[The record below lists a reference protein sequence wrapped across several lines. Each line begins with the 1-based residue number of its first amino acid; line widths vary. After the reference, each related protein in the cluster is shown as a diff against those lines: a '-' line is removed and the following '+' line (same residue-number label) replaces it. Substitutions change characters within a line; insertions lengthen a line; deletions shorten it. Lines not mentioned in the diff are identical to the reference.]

1 MGMEE
6 FENEINASFEKFGDG
21 ENMDTVL
28 VWENL
33 EKMME
38 EKQKLQVEVAGIVNA
53 GVICYVEGIRGFL
66 PASQIAMNYVENT
79 EDYLGKKLEVVIIDV
94 DSDNEKLVL
103 SAKEVLKEKA
113 RQAKEECIAGIQPG
127 QIVQGVVESLMPYGA
142 FIRFTIQEESLS
154 GLVHISQICNRHLK
168 SPKEE
173 LKIGQEVKAKVL
185 DVKEGKISLS
195 IKALEEQEEL
205 AAQKEQPVEYISGEE
220 ASTSLASLLK
230 GLNLS

>member
-21 ENMDTVL
+21 ESIDRIEA
-28 VWENL
+28 WDNL
-33 EKMME
+33 ERMME
-38 EKQKLQVEVAGIVNA
+38 EKEKLQVEVAGIVNA

-79 EDYLGKKLEVVIIDV
+79 EDYLGKQLEVIIIDI
-94 DSDNEKLVL
+94 DRENEKLVL
-103 SAKEVLKEKA
+103 SAKEILKERA
-113 RQAKEECIAGIQPG
+113 RLAKEQCIASIQPG
-127 QIVQGVVESLMPYGA
+127 QIVEGIVESLMPYGA
-142 FIRFTIQEESLS
+142 FVRFNIQEEELS

-173 LKIGQEVKAKVL
+173 LKVSQKVKAKVL
-185 DVKEGKISLS
+185 DVKDGKISLS
-195 IKALEEQEEL
+195 IKALEEATQAESEE
-205 AAQKEQPVEYISGEE
+205 EQPSEYISGEE

-230 GLNLS
+230 GLNL